1 MENIIGAKVLAP
13 LTFLL
18 LLLLLLSIP
27 NVRLVYQVSNRICL
41 SIIFG
46 IEEVQKKVNKIK
58 YFSIRRQSAQPKFSL
73 KISTKFQL
81 QNPDLS
87 LVF

>member
-1 MENIIGAKVLAP
+1 MENVIGAKLLAP
-13 LTFLL
+13 LTFVLVL
-18 LLLLLLSIP
+18 PIP

-58 YFSIRRQSAQPKFSL
+58 YFSIRRQFAQPKFSL

>member
-58 YFSIRRQSAQPKFSL
+58 YFSIRRQFAQPKFSL